1 MSKRDLARL
10 SAVELRDVW
19 EDEACD
25 FTPWLAE
32 EENLNLLGETLG
44 MALELESTERAVGRF
59 SADIVAKK
67 VNDGGTVLIEN
78 QLERTDHSHLGQ
90 ILTYAAGLDALSV
103 VWIAR
108 EFTDEHRAAL
118 DWLNDISNENTRF
131 FGLEIEVWRIGD
143 SRHAPK
149 FNLAAKPNDWT
160 KETRTQI
167 SLTPVR
173 QARLDF
179 WTGFH
184 EYAEKRAQRI
194 RPTKPSPQAWM
205 AMAIGKT
212 GFGLR
217 AIASTWDSQEGE
229 DGPVLR
235 AEFVVSGQ
243 RAHRRYEQLEK
254 EQPNIDEA
262 FGEPMEWYAPGDTL
276 KRIIRVRRSV
286 DWTRESLRDECY
298 RWLVEKL
305 DNLHEVFSPRIK
317 NL

>member
-10 SAVELRDVW
+10 SPVDLREVW
-19 EDEACD
+19 KDEASD

-32 EENLNLLGETLG
+32 EENLKLLGETLG
-44 MALELESTERAVGRF
+44 MDLELESTERAVGRF
-59 SADIVAKK
+59 SADIVAKNA
-67 VNDGGTVLIEN
+67 NDGGTVLIEN

-90 ILTYAAGLDALSV
+90 ILTYAAGLDALAV

-160 KETRTQI
+160 KETRTQV
-167 SLTPVR
+167 SLTLNQ

-184 EYAEKRAQRI
+184 EYVAECAQRI
-194 RPTKPSPQAWM
+194 RPTKPSPLAWM

-212 GFGLR
+212 GFGLS
-217 AIASTWDSQEGE
+217 AVASAWDSRA
-229 DGPVLR
+229 DGPALR
-235 AEFVVSGQ
+235 AEVVVSGE
-243 RAHRRYEQLEK
+243 RAHKRHEQLRK
-254 EQPNIDEA
+254 EQHDIEEA
-262 FGEPMEWYAPGDTL
+262 FGEPLEWYEPGDTL
-276 KRIIRVRRSV
+276 RRIIRVRQPV
-286 DWTRESLRDECY
+286 DWTEESQREECY

-305 DNLHEVFSPRIK
+305 DKLHEVFSPRIK